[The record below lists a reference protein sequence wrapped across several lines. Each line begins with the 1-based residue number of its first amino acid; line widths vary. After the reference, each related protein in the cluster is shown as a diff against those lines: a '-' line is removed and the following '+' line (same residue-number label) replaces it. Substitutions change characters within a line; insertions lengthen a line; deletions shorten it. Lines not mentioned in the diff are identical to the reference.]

1 MIQAGDEP
9 PDSNNER
16 FKEVEMVRRW
26 IGLVVVLLLV
36 IAVHVEAA
44 QRNVVMEI
52 EGMSCY
58 GCPVTIEKALKKV
71 KGVIEAEVSFEKK
84 KAWLTVDDSVTD
96 KMLIDAVQKAGP
108 YKGKVIEEPGEK

>member
-108 YKGKVIEEPGEK
+108 YKAKVIEEIRKK